1 MAKKVR
7 EYELAPK
14 TDETDGTVIYE
25 GFPDEYSSNGVPAN
39 LPTSAAK
46 WGIRRQTKV
55 DTVWTTAWADGDQK
69 KDNVWDDR
77 ATLNYVVI
85 PLFSNYQG

>member
-7 EYELAPK
+7 EFELAVK
-14 TDETDGTVIYE
+14 TDETDGTVLYE
-25 GFPDEYSSNGVPAN
+25 GFPDEYSVNGVISD

-46 WGIRRQTKV
+46 WAIRKQTKV
-55 DTVWTTAWADGDQK
+55 GTVWTTSWADGNQN

-77 ATLNYVVI
+77 ASLTYVTI